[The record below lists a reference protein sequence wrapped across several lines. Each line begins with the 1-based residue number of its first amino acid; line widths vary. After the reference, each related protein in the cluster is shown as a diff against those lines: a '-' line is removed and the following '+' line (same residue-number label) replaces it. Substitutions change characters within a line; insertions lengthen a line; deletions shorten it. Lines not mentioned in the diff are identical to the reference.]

1 MVPGGLFRT
10 VAERKRQTR
19 YDPITMSILD
29 FFSNL
34 FGGGDPYGGH
44 DPNDLEMFWRI
55 EHELDQAERG
65 AQTTEQALQKLNL
78 KSVAQAERVKGAYG
92 QRHMG
97 DPAFQQAA
105 IEFQTRVQLG
115 NMRQH

>member
-1 MVPGGLFRT
+1 
-10 VAERKRQTR
+10 
-19 YDPITMSILD
+19 MSILD

-34 FGGGDPYGGH
+34 FGGGDPFGGH
-44 DPNDLEMFWRI
+44 NPDDLEMFWRI

-65 AQTTEQALQKLNL
+65 EQSIQEALQKLNL

-97 DPAFQQAA
+97 NPAFQQAA
-105 IEFQTRVQLG
+105 MEFQMRVQLG
-115 NMRQH
+115 SMRQN